1 MRVLGAFVAGV
12 GIAAIL
18 LALEFL
24 AEGFAA
30 GLQFSAGVFLG
41 FTALNLVVGFS
52 ATLVGG
58 VPIWLI
64 LRSRHVRSP
73 WAHASVGAVLGLVT
87 YLLLVAMGM
96 GQPSDHPMTFFEN
109 LGRSFHI
116 PRIAAVMIA
125 GAVGAIVFWFIA
137 IRRVP
142 PKIESENGVTAA

>member
-73 WAHASVGAVLGLVT
+73 WAHASVG
-87 YLLLVAMGM
+87 YI
-96 GQPSDHPMTFFEN
+96 PSDCGCN
-109 LGRSFHI
+109 DCWSRWCN
-116 PRIAAVMIA
+116 RILVH
-125 GAVGAIVFWFIA
+125 
-137 IRRVP
+137 RY
-142 PKIESENGVTAA
+142 